1 MLNQTDLNSFK
12 QNGYL
17 VIKPQKILNNKIILD
32 LKETCNKI
40 FPKST
45 NKNNLFAKN
54 SFVFNN
60 ISFFKNSSKNNANKL
75 LGFRATAHGWNINKG
90 LAQFIENNKLLHCVR
105 QILDTNTLSLH
116 TSSLIKVYPGCE
128 GEPHKLHVDT
138 PGFVDDTLNFV
149 KNNNFVLN
157 TLIYLNDVT
166 RGLAPMRV
174 CPKSHL
180 DFIKINKHLNKLNNT
195 KKFYNNMHAAG
206 IGIDEHIVKELGY
219 KIKNIYGK
227 AGTIIFM
234 SGNLLHSATKNETN
248 KSRIHFNF
256 NVSRRDIKEIRKL
269 NFKNLT
275 IDKKDYKNFSDQFND
290 KEIINR
296 SYNNTLVNNLLNL
309 FYKYKFKIKNKLFIV
324 INHFF

>member
-17 VIKPQKILNNKIILD
+17 VIKPEKILNNKIILD

-45 NKNNLFAKN
+45 NKNTLFAQN
-54 SFVFNN
+54 SFTYNNN
-60 ISFFKNSSKNNANKL
+60 IKFLKNTSKNNGNKL
-75 LGFRATAHGWNINKG
+75 FGFRATAHGWNINNG
-90 LAQFIENNKLLHCVR
+90 LAQYIENNKLLHCVR
-105 QILDTNTLSLH
+105 QILDTNALSLH
-116 TSSLIKVYPGCE
+116 TSALIKVYPGCE
-128 GEPHKLHVDT
+128 GELEKLHVDT

-180 DFIKINKHLNKLNNT
+180 DFIKINEYLNKLNNT
-195 KKFYNNMHAAG
+195 KKFSNKMQASG
-206 IGIDEHIVKELGY
+206 IGIDEHIIKDLGY

-234 SGNLLHSATKNETN
+234 SGNLLHSATKNETK

-256 NVSRRDIKEIRKL
+256 NFSRRDVKEIRKL
-269 NFKNLT
+269 NFKRLAN
-275 IDKKDYKNFSDQFND
+275 DKKDYKNFSNQFKD
-290 KEIINR
+290 KKIINR
-296 SYNNTLVNNLLNL
+296 SYNNTLVNNLLNF
-309 FYKYKFKIKNKLFIV
+309 FYKYKFKIKNRL
-324 INHFF
+324 INSF